1 MKRHLTAI
9 TLFAAIATAN
19 AQQST
24 ILLDLSKAMTPL
36 TFSEENGSW
45 TGTYDD
51 DETSIDSQV
60 FEFVHS
66 SMGEWQT
73 WWGFTASNS
82 TDNARKTDDLK
93 YQWSNMARG
102 GIALNDDGSVKTD
115 EYGAPV
121 TSADMPYL
129 VAYYSPYMA
138 KRPVSMTFA
147 GGASYRPVGTYV
159 NLNTYTYYALIDG
172 SAPARAFNNG
182 DKLELTVHGV
192 ASDDSE
198 KEVTVQLASYTNGCL
213 TINRGWQY
221 VDLTDLGSV
230 NEIYFTMSTT
240 DTGAYGA
247 NTPLYFCMD
256 KLAVIPDESSAV
268 ASVRSDMP
276 AISYNRQSAV
286 VTVSG
291 NSFAALY
298 DVSGAMIMSTD
309 GGSMDL
315 SSLPAGIYIVRS
327 GNAALKIAR

>member
-1 MKRHLTAI
+1 MKKSLMAVSLI
-9 TLFAAIATAN
+9 ATLATAN

-24 ILLDLSKAMTPL
+24 ILLDLSKAVTPL
-36 TFSEENGSW
+36 TFNEENGSW

-82 TDNARKTDDLK
+82 TDNTRKTDDLK

-102 GIALNDDGSVKTD
+102 GIALNDDGSIKTD
-115 EYGAPV
+115 GFGSPV

-129 VAYYSPYMA
+129 VAYYSPYMG
-138 KRPVSMTFA
+138 KRPLAMTFA

-159 NLNTYTYYALIDG
+159 NLNTYTYYALTDG
-172 SAPARAFNNG
+172 AAPARAFNNG
-182 DKLELTVHGV
+182 DKLELTFHGV
-192 ASDDSE
+192 APDESE
-198 KEVTVQLASYTNGCL
+198 QEVSVTLASYTNGCL
-213 TINRGWQY
+213 TVNRGWQY
-221 VDLTDLGSV
+221 VDLTALGSV
-230 NEIYFTMSTT
+230 NEIYFTMTTT

-256 KLAVIPDESSAV
+256 KLAVNPDESSAV

-276 AISYNRQSAV
+276 AIAYDRRSAT
-286 VTVSG
+286 VTVSD

-298 DVSGAMIMSTD
+298 DVSGAMMMSTD
-309 GGSMDL
+309 SGAMDV
-315 SSLPAGIYIVRS
+315 SALPAGIYIVRS